1 MSPGG
6 LEKPRLL
13 DTQRGS
19 GDYRGMTL
27 QDELLANNARY
38 AAEFS
43 GGTLRLRPLR
53 QIAILTCM
61 DSRYTAQ
68 GVLGLQL
75 GDSHVIRNAGGRASD
90 DAIRSLVLS
99 STALG
104 TRHCVV
110 IHHTD
115 CGLLGVT
122 NEELRARVEAAS
134 GARPEI
140 DFLPFDDVAASVKE
154 DVATLRAC
162 PYFPPEYEV
171 IGFVYEVTT
180 GRLRPVEA

>member
-1 MSPGG
+1 
-6 LEKPRLL
+6 
-13 DTQRGS
+13 
-19 GDYRGMTL
+19 MTL
-27 QDELLANNARY
+27 HDELLANNARY
-38 AAEFS
+38 AEELSA
-43 GGTLRLRPLR
+43 GALRVRPLR

-68 GVLGLQL
+68 GVLGLSM

-104 TRHCVV
+104 TRWCVV

-122 NEELRARVEAAS
+122 NDELQTRVEAVT
-134 GARPEI
+134 GVRPSI
-140 DFLPFDDVAASVKE
+140 DFLPFEDVASSVRD

-162 PYFPPEYEV
+162 PYFPPGYQV
-171 IGFVYEVTT
+171 LGFVYDVTT
-180 GRLRPVEA
+180 GLLRSIEA

>member
-1 MSPGG
+1 MSAH
-6 LEKPRLL
+6 
-13 DTQRGS
+13 
-19 GDYRGMTL
+19 
-27 QDELLANNARY
+27 DELLAHNARY
-38 AAEFS
+38 AAEFLA
-43 GGTLRLRPLR
+43 GALRIRPLR

-68 GVLGLQL
+68 GVLGLSL

-104 TRHCVV
+104 TRWCVV

-122 NEELRARVEAAS
+122 NDELQARVEAAT
-134 GARPEI
+134 GVRPDI
-140 DFLPFDDVAASVKE
+140 DFLPFEDAAASVMEDVAA
-154 DVATLRAC
+154 LRAC
-162 PYFPPEYEV
+162 PYFPPGYEV
-171 IGFVYEVTT
+171 LGFVYDVTT
-180 GRLRPVEA
+180 GLLRPVEA

>member
-1 MSPGG
+1 MAPGQTSI
-6 LEKPRLL
+6 L
-13 DTQRGS
+13 DTRAAP
-19 GDYRGMTL
+19 GDHRGMTL
-27 QDELLANNARY
+27 HDELLANNARY

-43 GGTLRLRPLR
+43 AGALRVRPLR

-68 GVLGLQL
+68 GVLGLRL

-104 TRHCVV
+104 TRWCVV

-122 NEELRARVEAAS
+122 NDDLRARVEATT
-134 GARPEI
+134 GVRPDI
-140 DFLPFDDVAASVKE
+140 DFLPFE
-154 DVATLRAC
+154 DVASSVQEDVAVLRAC
-162 PYFPPEYEV
+162 PYFPPDYEV
-171 IGFVYEVTT
+171 LGFIYDVASGV
-180 GRLRPVEA
+180 LSPVEA

>member
-1 MSPGG
+1 
-6 LEKPRLL
+6 
-13 DTQRGS
+13 
-19 GDYRGMTL
+19 MTL
-27 QDELLANNARY
+27 HDELLANNARY

-43 GGTLRLRPLR
+43 AGALRIRPLR

-68 GVLGLQL
+68 GVLGLRL

-104 TRHCVV
+104 TRWCVV

-122 NEELRARVEAAS
+122 NDELRARVEAAT
-134 GARPEI
+134 GVRPDI
-140 DFLPFDDVAASVKE
+140 DFLPFDDVVASVRE
-154 DVATLRAC
+154 DVAMLRAC
-162 PYFPPEYEV
+162 PYFPPDYEV
-171 IGFVYEVTT
+171 LGFVYDVTA
-180 GRLRPVEA
+180 GLLRPVEA

>member
-1 MSPGG
+1 
-6 LEKPRLL
+6 
-13 DTQRGS
+13 
-19 GDYRGMTL
+19 MTL

-38 AAEFS
+38 ADEFS
-43 GGTLRLRPLR
+43 AGALRVRPLR

-68 GVLGLQL
+68 GIMGLQL

-104 TRHCVV
+104 TRWCVV

-122 NEELRARVEAAS
+122 NDELQTRVEAAT
-134 GARPEI
+134 GVRPSI
-140 DFLPFDDVAASVKE
+140 DFLPFEDVASSVR
-154 DVATLRAC
+154 DDIATLRAC
-162 PYFPPEYEV
+162 PYFPPDYQV
-171 IGFVYEVTT
+171 LGFVYDVTT
-180 GRLRPVEA
+180 GLLRPVEA

>member
-1 MSPGG
+1 
-6 LEKPRLL
+6 
-13 DTQRGS
+13 
-19 GDYRGMTL
+19 MTL
-27 QDELLANNARY
+27 HDELLANNARY

-43 GGTLRLRPLR
+43 AGALRIRPLR

-68 GVLGLQL
+68 GVLGLSL

-104 TRHCVV
+104 TRWCVV

-122 NEELRARVEAAS
+122 NDELRARVEAAT
-134 GARPEI
+134 GVRPDI
-140 DFLPFDDVAASVKE
+140 DFLPFEDVVASVTEDVAA
-154 DVATLRAC
+154 LRAC
-162 PYFPPEYEV
+162 PYFPPDYQV
-171 IGFVYEVTT
+171 LGFVYEVTT
-180 GRLRPVEA
+180 GLLRPVEA

>member
-1 MSPGG
+1 
-6 LEKPRLL
+6 
-13 DTQRGS
+13 
-19 GDYRGMTL
+19 MTL
-27 QDELLANNARY
+27 HDELLANNARY
-38 AAEFS
+38 AEEFS
-43 GGTLRLRPLR
+43 AGALRLRPLR

-68 GVLGLQL
+68 GVLGLSL
-75 GDSHVIRNAGGRASD
+75 GDAHVIRNAGGRASD

-104 TRHCVV
+104 TRWCVV

-122 NEELRARVEAAS
+122 NDELQTRVEAAS
-134 GARPEI
+134 GARPSI
-140 DFLPFDDVAASVKE
+140 DFLPFRDVVSSVRD

-162 PYFPPEYEV
+162 PYFPPDYQV
-171 IGFVYEVTT
+171 LGFVYDVTT
-180 GRLRPVEA
+180 GLLRSVEA